1 MLKRLLKR
9 PSLNLLAWLL
19 LAAFYI
25 SICLNIAFFKQ
36 VLQALPLDSLH
47 NVLVFLSMPVVAFS
61 VINIVLTL
69 SSFLWLNRPLACLF
83 ILVGAAAQYFIM
95 TYGIVIDR
103 SMIANIIDTTPAES
117 YALMTPQMLL
127 TLGFSGV
134 LAALIACWIKI
145 KPAASRLRSVLFRG
159 ANILVSV
166 LLILLVAALF
176 YKDYASLFRNN
187 KELVKSLSPSNSIV
201 ASWSWY
207 SHQRLANLP
216 LVRIGED
223 AHRNPLMQ
231 NEKRKNL
238 TILIV
243 GETSRAENFS
253 LNGYPRETNPRLAK
267 DNVVYF
273 PATSR
278 LRSVLFRGANIL
290 VSVLLI
296 LLVAALFYKD
306 YASLFRN
313 NKELVKSLSPSNSI
327 VASWSWYSHQR
338 LANLPL
344 VRIGEDAHRNP
355 LMQNEK
361 RKNLTILIVG
371 ETSRAENFSLHGY
384 PRETNPRL
392 AKDNV
397 VYFPNT
403 ASCGTATAV
412 SVPCMFSDMP
422 REHYK
427 EELAQ
432 HQEGVLDI
440 IQRAGINVLW
450 NDNDGGCK
458 GVCDRVPHQNVTAL
472 NLPGQCINGECYDEV
487 LFHGLEDYINNLQG
501 DGVIVLHTIG
511 SHGPTYYNRYPP
523 QFRKFTPTC
532 DTNEIQ
538 TCTKEQLVNTYDN
551 TLVYVDYIVD
561 KAINLLKEH
570 QDKFTTSLV
579 YLSDHGESLGEN
591 GIYLHGLPY
600 AIAPDSQKQVPML
613 LWLSEDYQK
622 RYQVDQNCLQK
633 QAQTQHY
640 SQDNLFSTLLG
651 LTGVETKYYQAA
663 DDILQT
669 CRRVSE

>member
-9 PSLNLLAWLL
+9 PSLNLFSWLL
-19 LAAFYI
+19 LATFYI
-25 SICLNIAFFKQ
+25 SVCLNIAFFKQ
-36 VLQALPLDSLH
+36 VLQVLPLDSLH

-69 SSFLWLNRPLACLF
+69 GSFLWLNRPLACLF

-103 SMIANIIDTTPAES
+103 SMITNIIDTTPAES
-117 YALMTPQMLL
+117 YALMTPRMLL
-127 TLGFSGV
+127 TLGLSGV
-134 LAALIACWIKI
+134 LAAIIACWIKI
-145 KPAASRLRSVLFRG
+145 KPTTSRLRSVLFRG
-159 ANILVSV
+159 ANILISV

-207 SHQRLANLP
+207 SHQRSANLP
-216 LVRIGED
+216 LIRIGED

-231 NEKRKNL
+231 NGKRKNL

-253 LNGYPRETNPRLAK
+253 LN
-267 DNVVYF
+267 
-273 PATSR
+273 
-278 LRSVLFRGANIL
+278 
-290 VSVLLI
+290 
-296 LLVAALFYKD
+296 
-306 YASLFRN
+306 
-313 NKELVKSLSPSNSI
+313 
-327 VASWSWYSHQR
+327 
-338 LANLPL
+338 
-344 VRIGEDAHRNP
+344 
-355 LMQNEK
+355 
-361 RKNLTILIVG
+361 
-371 ETSRAENFSLHGY
+371 GY

-440 IQRAGINVLW
+440 IQRAGIN
-450 NDNDGGCK
+450 
-458 GVCDRVPHQNVTAL
+458 
-472 NLPGQCINGECYDEV
+472 GECYDEV

-538 TCTKEQLVNTYDN
+538 TCTQEQLVNTYDN